1 MTKEN
6 LQNTSQNM
14 TTLLEESDSNPFPQQ
29 SPKQPSEQPPK
40 PNLLRLEQYV
50 AEKDYELACRELMA
64 ILEKMDANFGGVHDI
79 EFDAPAQLAYL
90 PEKLLIHFATRLANA
105 ITTLFSDP

>member
-6 LQNTSQNM
+6 LQNAPQDATA
-14 TTLLEESDSNPFPQQ
+14 LLAELSNNQTPLRIF
-29 SPKQPSEQPPK
+29 KQPRK
-40 PNLLRLEQYV
+40 PSLLRLEQHI
-50 AEKDYELACRELMA
+50 AKKDYEFACRELMV

-90 PEKLLIHFATRLANA
+90 PEKLLI
-105 ITTLFSDP
+105 